1 MGKLLTCFLLILP
14 TLYFGVYFTDVTEN
28 AITVNW
34 ITDQEADASI
44 FVRDTEGRTVYTE
57 TRASF
62 SSLHSFRIEGLSAGE
77 EYTYGLHSFGEDYSF
92 TYAGSFRTAPE
103 RGTPF
108 VFAVYGDNRN
118 GPHIHSRIIDMIAGH
133 NPSLVINTG
142 DMVYHD
148 SHVDEWLE
156 FFDTISTLEETVYF
170 PVVGNHEKDAI
181 NYGRFF
187 NPPGN
192 GRFYH
197 FWYSDILYIV
207 LNTNERFDNWSEQY
221 RWLRSTLETETAKEP
236 AFIVVSFH
244 HTAYSFGFH
253 GDHRYIKE
261 YIVPVLEEF
270 GVDVVLNGHD
280 HAYQRIERG
289 GITYLVTA
297 GGGAPLYSLKEGDES
312 LVAAVRAHHFV
323 LVRYEDSM
331 LFFESIDVDGEVID
345 TFVLRPRRQSRSLD
359 ILFCFP
365 SG

>member
-1 MGKLLTCFLLILP
+1 MRKLLTCLLLVLP
-14 TLYFGVYFTDVTEN
+14 ALYLGVYFTDVTQN
-28 AITVNW
+28 AITINW

-44 FVRDTEGRTVYTE
+44 FVRDTEGRTVYAD
-57 TRASF
+57 TRASL
-62 SSLHSFRIEGLSAGE
+62 SSLHSFRIRGLSAGE
-77 EYTYGLHSFGEDYSF
+77 EYMYAVHSFGEDYSF
-92 TYAGSFRTAPE
+92 ANIGSLKTAPE
-103 RGTPF
+103 RGTSF

-118 GPHIHSRIIDMIAGH
+118 GPHIHSRIIDMIASH
-133 NPSLVINTG
+133 NPALVINTG

-156 FFDTISTLEETVYF
+156 FFETISSLEETVYF

-181 NYGRFF
+181 NYMRFF

-236 AFIVVSFH
+236 AFIIVSFH

-253 GDHRYIKE
+253 GDHKYIKE

-270 GVDVVLNGHD
+270 EVDVVLNAHD
-280 HAYQRIERG
+280 HAYQRIERN

-297 GGGAPLYSLKEGDES
+297 GGGAPLYSLGEGDET
-312 LVAAVRAHHFV
+312 LIAAARAHHFV
-323 LVRYEDSM
+323 LVQYHNGVLR
-331 LFFESIDVDGEVID
+331 FESIDVEGQLID
-345 TFVLRPRRQSRSLD
+345 SFVLTSQRHRSRLMTSST
-359 ILFCFP
+359 FQY
-365 SG
+365 S